1 MTAAPVVEVRGAKE
15 LRKTLRKAGQDL
27 GDLKDVNQAVGN
39 MVVGTAQGMAPR
51 RSGALAGSIRAARA
65 ATSVTIRAGSASIPY
80 AGPIHWGW
88 PAHNIEANPFL
99 SNAAT
104 STEATWVALY
114 EDELNKII
122 DRVEGM

>member
-1 MTAAPVVEVRGAKE
+1 MTSAPVVEVRGAKE
-15 LRKTLRKAGQDL
+15 LRKSLKRAGDDL
-27 GDLKDVNQAVGN
+27 GDLKDVHQAVGN
-39 MVVGTAQGMAPR
+39 LVVSTASGMAPR

-65 ATSVTIRAGSASIPY
+65 AAGVTIRAGSARIPY

-88 PAHNIEANPFL
+88 PARNIAANPFL

-104 STEATWVALY
+104 STETAWVALY

-122 DRVEGM
+122 DRVEGA